1 MSSIA
6 DCKQPSV
13 GRLFGDTA
21 EGTSGEGT
29 LGGGLTEAVGRPQ
42 TDLTNLLLEQLQTPI
57 EEMESVNSDQYDP
70 HDHGRYYTIRSGH

>member
-13 GRLFGDTA
+13 GRLFGDT

-29 LGGGLTEAVGRPQ
+29 LGGLTEAVGRPQ
-42 TDLTNLLLEQLQTPI
+42 THLTNLLLEQLQTPI

-70 HDHGRYYTIRSGH
+70 HDHGRYYTTRSGH

>member
-13 GRLFGDTA
+13 GRLFGDT

-70 HDHGRYYTIRSGH
+70 HDHGR